1 VLEPRALRAVPG
13 MDTYD
18 RGGMKMDNVQYV
30 AENFECPIC
39 KKKFTTV
46 YEGFGHLN
54 DKHPAGEQKEE
65 ED

>member
-1 VLEPRALRAVPG
+1 
-13 MDTYD
+13 
-18 RGGMKMDNVQYV
+18 MDNVQYV

-46 YEGFGHLN
+46 YDAFGHLN